1 MMPANFTAIL
11 NTPIGQLLLESDGDF
26 LVGIGLPDS
35 SRTNTEH
42 RNGVLPVL
50 KNTADQLNQ
59 YFARQRVSFDLPTRL
74 DGTQFQREV
83 WSELSR
89 IPYGETIT
97 YGELAR
103 RVGRP
108 KGFRAVG
115 QANGRN
121 PLPIVVPCHRVLASG
136 GLGGYAG
143 GLPMKLALLE
153 LESGTTLSLRT
164 LTRADASL

>member
-1 MMPANFTAIL
+1 MTATTFTATL
-11 NTPIGQLLLESDGDF
+11 NIPIGQLLLESDGDF
-26 LVGIGLPDS
+26 LTGIWLTDS
-35 SRTNTEH
+35 PRTITEH
-42 RNGVLPVL
+42 RNDVLPVL

-59 YFARQRVSFDLPTRL
+59 YFAHERISFDLPTKL
-74 DGTQFQREV
+74 DGTEFQREV
-83 WSELSR
+83 WAELSCV
-89 IPYGETIT
+89 PYGETIT

-121 PLPIVVPCHRVLASG
+121 RLPIIVPCHRVLAKG

-143 GLPMKLALLE
+143 GLPMKRALLE
-153 LESGTTLSLRT
+153 LESGTS
-164 LTRADASL
+164 

>member
-1 MMPANFTAIL
+1 MTATTFTATL

-26 LVGIGLPDS
+26 LTGIWLTDS
-35 SRTNTEH
+35 PRTITEH
-42 RNGVLPVL
+42 RNDVLPVL

-59 YFARQRVSFDLPTRL
+59 YFAHERISFDLPTKL
-74 DGTQFQREV
+74 DGTEFQREV
-83 WSELSR
+83 WAELSCV
-89 IPYGETIT
+89 PYGETIT

-121 PLPIVVPCHRVLASG
+121 RLPIIVPCHRVLAKG

-143 GLPMKLALLE
+143 GLPMKWALLE
-153 LESGTTLSLRT
+153 LESGTS
-164 LTRADASL
+164 

>member
-1 MMPANFTAIL
+1 MTATTFTATL
-11 NTPIGQLLLESDGDF
+11 NIPIGQLLLESDGDF
-26 LVGIGLPDS
+26 LTGIWLTDPP
-35 SRTNTEH
+35 RTITEH
-42 RNGVLPVL
+42 RNDVLPVL

-59 YFARQRVSFDLPTRL
+59 YFAHERISFDLPTKL
-74 DGTQFQREV
+74 DGTEFQREV
-83 WSELSR
+83 WAELSC

-121 PLPIVVPCHRVLASG
+121 PLPIIVPCHRVLAKG

-143 GLPMKLALLE
+143 GLFMKRALLE
-153 LESGTTLSLRT
+153 LESRTT
-164 LTRADASL
+164 